1 MSVSHAPPDSDQ
13 ADAPDT
19 ADTHNG
25 SPVPALPA
33 VPAPPVPAL
42 PVPCDSMPNWTRT
55 PDSPSNPSS
64 PAPPASPVPP
74 SAAAHPSGSLPQA
87 RDFPLTHVIVVCLIV
102 HAFLGPLADFI
113 VRSLE
118 RLLPQWRPT
127 FTGR

>member
-13 ADAPDT
+13 ADTPDT

-25 SPVPALPA
+25 SPDPGSSGPLRLDAELDQGPRLALESIVPGSARLTR
-33 VPAPPVPAL
+33 APVRL
-42 PVPCDSMPNWTRT
+42 RRT
-55 PDSPSNPSS
+55 
-64 PAPPASPVPP
+64 
-74 SAAAHPSGSLPQA
+74 SGPLPQA

-102 HAFLGPLADFI
+102 LAFLGPLADFI

>member
-1 MSVSHAPPDSDQ
+1 
-13 ADAPDT
+13 
-19 ADTHNG
+19 
-25 SPVPALPA
+25 
-33 VPAPPVPAL
+33 
-42 PVPCDSMPNWTRT
+42 MPNWTRT

-64 PAPPASPVPP
+64 PAPPASPVPRRLRRT
-74 SAAAHPSGSLPQA
+74 SAPLPQA